1 MKKIIAGAVVFL
13 MVALG
18 AYLFRSNMSKLDE
31 DIVYAYYQ
39 ENINATRRFDA
50 KTICAMYDKRFRAVD
65 VSRSPQGESRM
76 TLNRK
81 QACEATRDSFEMLKS
96 VVKATRTEPD
106 FKYTIESVTLSPDRK
121 LATVKVRASMQIG
134 KDFMVSSRGTET
146 LVRSMGRVRSLSSDT
161 TSSISTR

>member
-1 MKKIIAGAVVFL
+1 

-65 VSRSPQGESRM
+65 VSRSPQP
-76 TLNRK
+76 
-81 QACEATRDSFEMLKS
+81 A
-96 VVKATRTEPD
+96 
-106 FKYTIESVTLSPDRK
+106 
-121 LATVKVRASMQIG
+121 
-134 KDFMVSSRGTET
+134 
-146 LVRSMGRVRSLSSDT
+146 GRVAHDLEPQAGLRSDARLFRNAEKCREGNAD
-161 TSSISTR
+161 RARFQVYDRVGDAFPRPEAGHRQGAGFDADRQ